1 MSKTIGTGK
10 DQHRSKAR
18 NAGRAQRELPIID
31 DPLLIAYRASWWAP
45 MRLVRAPAARSWME
59 ATGERFA
66 NRCLP
71 LLMANQAGWL
81 VLNSHTL
88 CVTWDGGDDISS
100 LHIEGLQGSEP
111 YPAVSHFGY
120 GILTWNIPYLFRTP
134 PGINLLVRGPANW
147 PKDGAYPLEGLVET
161 DWSMAT
167 FTMNWKLTCAGEP
180 ILFGLD
186 EPICMIVPQQRGAL
200 EAFRPE
206 IRDLESEPEVY
217 NSYLQWSENRRQF
230 LADLGVPGSEA
241 VAMAW
246 QKDYFQGTTPGGKRV
261 TEHQTRLK
269 LRDFDEPER

>member
-1 MSKTIGTGK
+1 MSRAGKNPNRTRARTTGSPGHDK
-10 DQHRSKAR
+10 
-18 NAGRAQRELPIID
+18 LVID

-45 MRLVRAPAARSWME
+45 MRLIRAPAARSWMD

-71 LLMANQAGWL
+71 LLMSNQAGWF

-100 LHIEGLQGSEP
+100 LHIEYLQGSEP

-134 PGINLLVRGPANW
+134 PGVNLLVRGPANW

-167 FTMNWKLTCAGEP
+167 FTMNWKLTCADEP
-180 ILFGLD
+180 ILFSLD
-186 EPICMIVPQQRGAL
+186 EPICMIVPQHRGAL

-206 IRDLESEPEVY
+206 IRDLEAEPEVFDG
-217 NSYLQWSENRRQF
+217 YLRWSENRRQF
-230 LADLGVPGSEA
+230 LGDLQVPGSEA
-241 VAMAW
+241 AKRAW
-246 QKDYFQGTTPGGKRV
+246 QKDYFQGTTPDGLNV
-261 TEHQTRLK
+261 AEHQTRLK